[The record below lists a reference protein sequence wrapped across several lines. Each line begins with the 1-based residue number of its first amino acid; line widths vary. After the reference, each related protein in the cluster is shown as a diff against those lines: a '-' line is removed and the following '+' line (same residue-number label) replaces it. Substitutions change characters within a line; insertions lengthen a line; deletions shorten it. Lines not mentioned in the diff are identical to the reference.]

1 MKHIGLFEGIGGFS
15 LAARWM
21 GWETVAWCEWDEF
34 CQTALKYHFP
44 EAEQH
49 GDITK
54 SDFTKYA
61 QKVDI
66 ITAGFPCQPFS
77 SAGKRLGSQD
87 DRHLWPETLRVVKQ
101 AKPRFC
107 VFENVFGLTSIL
119 ESACESDLEIQ
130 AVHLFSEG
138 DDSEQVGE
146 RIREVKQRTLAII
159 INDIREAGYTLP
171 ETSTGEAI
179 VLCVPACAVNAPHR
193 RDRIWIVVH
202 RDEIRQDTSQREHE
216 IFAGEGRFNA
226 QHDTEQ
232 ICFTS
237 YAYGFG
243 EYRGAARSVHSGEQS
258 AFCIE
263 HWYGGTGQISRFA
276 WSWTPTHSNQES
288 RKPHIERG
296 WKQPVSEGATIRQ
309 EHCAGSETI
318 ANPQETGSPA
328 LRIGGEAE
336 HAVNGEHG
344 GNGDVTNAEQ
354 FRQPRQG
361 RPGGRLHSEEGGEW
375 KASWSYDDG
384 RWPTQS
390 PICQRNDGLSNRL
403 VGITVSKHR
412 EKSIGA
418 FGNAIVPQVAL
429 EIFKA
434 IQESEK

>member
-1 MKHIGLFEGIGGFS
+1 MNEY
-15 LAARWM
+15 
-21 GWETVAWCEWDEF
+21 
-34 CQTALKYHFP
+34 CQTVLKYHFP

-87 DRHLWPETLRVVKQ
+87 DRYLWPETLRVVKQ

-107 VFENVFGLTSIL
+107 VFENVFGLTSAL

-171 ETSTGEAI
+171 ETYTGEAI

-193 RDRIWIVVH
+193 RDRIWIVAY
-202 RDEIRQDTSQREHE
+202 RDKERLGQGTET
-216 IFAGEGRFNA
+216 EGRKEPSGERANVRCATSPNCA
-226 QHDTEQ
+226 QWATSYPRQTEQ
-232 ICFTS
+232 PRREEPTQGQQ
-237 YAYGFG
+237 YDGWWD
-243 EYRGAARSVHSGEQS
+243 ARSE
-258 AFCIE
+258 FTPF
-263 HWYGGTGQISRFA
+263 GGSFDD
-276 WSWTPTHSNQES
+276 
-288 RKPHIERG
+288 PH
-296 WKQPVSEGATIRQ
+296 
-309 EHCAGSETI
+309 
-318 ANPQETGSPA
+318 
-328 LRIGGEAE
+328 
-336 HAVNGEHG
+336 
-344 GNGDVTNAEQ
+344 AEQ
-354 FRQPRQG
+354 VGQPRPC
-361 RPGGRLHSEEGGEW
+361 RPGGQVRTKTGGEW
-375 KASWSYDDG
+375 KASWSYNDG
-384 RWPTQS
+384 RWPTQ
-390 PICQRNDGLSNRL
+390 PPVCGRNDGIPGALA
-403 VGITVSKHR
+403 GITFSKHR

-418 FGNAIVPQVAL
+418 YGNAIVPQVAL
-429 EIFKA
+429 QIFKA